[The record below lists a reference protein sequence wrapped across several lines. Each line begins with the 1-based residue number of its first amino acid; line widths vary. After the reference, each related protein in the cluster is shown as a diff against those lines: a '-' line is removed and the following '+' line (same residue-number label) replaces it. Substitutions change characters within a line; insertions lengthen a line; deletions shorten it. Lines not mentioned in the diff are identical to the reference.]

1 VNQPRAADDFATI
14 RARMEG
20 AASRA
25 SEGAKKGDGVRAGA
39 GARQQ
44 NWSGRNCRPAVGE
57 PGGVELVSNSGH
69 QPERRCRLDRP
80 TPEKSDPNT
89 RVAAGSAGAR
99 SIGYGLWLVRLQP
112 FENGLERMGLGR

>member
-69 QPERRCRLDRP
+69 QPERRRRLDRLSP
-80 TPEKSDPNT
+80 GKSDP
-89 RVAAGSAGAR
+89 SQR
-99 SIGYGLWLVRLQP
+99 SGLAHEGISDCPCGVSRSRI
-112 FENGLERMGLGR
+112 N